1 MKTFVAFLGFVY
13 LLYRLKNSKINFDGK
28 TVDCLGTVLFRDYT
42 WDNIIHLDYSNAWN
56 KSNKWDR
63 FITETTPKHGTF
75 LINGTVLITETNQ
88 MHEICLQGCTIR
100 AVSIIDNDSQ
110 QFAYVK

>member
-13 LLYRLKNSKINFDGK
+13 LLYRLNNSKINSDGK
-28 TVDCLGTVLFRDYT
+28 TVNCLGTVLFTETTPMQRT
-42 WDNIIHLDYSNAWN
+42 SLINGTIL
-56 KSNKWDR
+56 
-63 FITETTPKHGTF
+63 FTETTPKHGTF